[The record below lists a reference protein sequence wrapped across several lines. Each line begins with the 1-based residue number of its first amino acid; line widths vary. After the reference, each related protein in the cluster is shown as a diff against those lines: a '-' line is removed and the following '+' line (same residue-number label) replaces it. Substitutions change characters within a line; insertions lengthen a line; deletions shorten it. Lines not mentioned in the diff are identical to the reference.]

1 VIVVQPPAE
10 PQRARAAQCW
20 IQRHCVTG
28 VSSASAFPSPTSIA
42 ISGLSTSTIG
52 SASERSPSRKGR
64 HGGTAFSCRIF
75 LSP

>member
-10 PQRARAAQCW
+10 PQRAAAQGW

-28 VSSASAFPSPTSIA
+28 VGSAPAFRSAKSIA
-42 ISGLSTSTIG
+42 ISDLSTSTIG